1 LNIFEKIKKRIMKR
15 LAATVLLIGILAL
28 GSCASS
34 KPCPA
39 YGKAPSAQKANS

>member
-1 LNIFEKIKKRIMKR
+1 MKKIIPI
-15 LAATVLLIGILAL
+15 ALLILILAL

-39 YGKAPSAQKANS
+39 YAKSAVAEKSSS